1 MQVQKLNSNKIPAG
15 QKIWQVIDGG
25 KTCYRATLERDFVSK
40 GWKLTMM
47 AIDSGAAVLHA
58 HAQQTPS
65 DATAA
70 LVLERR
76 ARDLKDGETGL
87 LGVAFDEYAT
97 YAGAARD
104 EMVKNPKRFII
115 TTSAFGP
122 WTGTIADLLT
132 DEASYQRAFDY
143 LSGHE
148 LLDADRMR
156 GEDDYP
162 SLIDLCQAM
171 TWQALLAACD
181 GDTVYVSELE
191 GDVIETLDTLQA
203 TIEAYDGTEREVAL
217 DYQSQIV
224 TSLVDD
230 TDNIALVAAVTD
242 LDREHVLECIRR
254 ARA

>member
-1 MQVQKLNSNKIPAG
+1 MQVQKLNSKKIVAG
-15 QKIWQVIDGG
+15 QKMWQVIDGG

-40 GWKLTMM
+40 GWTLTMS

-58 HAQQTPS
+58 HAQQAPS
-65 DATAA
+65 DAVVA

-76 ARDLKDGETGL
+76 VRDLKDGETSL
-87 LGVAFDEYAT
+87 LGVAFDDYAT

-104 EMVKNPKRFII
+104 EMVKNPKRFIV
-115 TTSAFGP
+115 TASAFGT
-122 WTGTIADLLT
+122 WAGTIADLLA

-162 SLIDLCQAM
+162 SLVDLCQAM
-171 TWQALLAACD
+171 TWQGLLVACD

-217 DYQSQIV
+217 EHQSQMV
-224 TSLVDD
+224 TCLVDD
-230 TDNIALVAAVTD
+230 TDNIELVAAVTG

>member
-1 MQVQKLNSNKIPAG
+1 MQVQKLNSRKIVAG
-15 QKIWQVIDGG
+15 QKMWQVIDGG
-25 KTCYRATLERDFVSK
+25 KACYRATLERDFVSK

-47 AIDSGAAVLHA
+47 DIDSGATVLHA
-58 HAQQTPS
+58 HAQQAPS
-65 DATAA
+65 DAAAA

-76 ARDLKDGETGL
+76 ARDLKDGETAL
-87 LGVAFDEYAT
+87 LGAAFDDYAS
-97 YAGAARD
+97 YAADARD

-115 TTSAFGP
+115 TTSTFGT
-122 WTGTIADLLT
+122 WAGTIADLLA

-156 GEDDYP
+156 GEDNYP

-181 GDTVYVSELE
+181 GDVVYVSELE
-191 GDVIETLDTLQA
+191 GAVIETLDTLQA

-217 DYQSQIV
+217 EYQSQMV
-224 TSLVDD
+224 TCLVDD
-230 TDNIALVAAVTD
+230 TDNIELVAAVTG
-242 LDREHVLECIRR
+242 LDQEHVLECIRC
-254 ARA
+254 ARV